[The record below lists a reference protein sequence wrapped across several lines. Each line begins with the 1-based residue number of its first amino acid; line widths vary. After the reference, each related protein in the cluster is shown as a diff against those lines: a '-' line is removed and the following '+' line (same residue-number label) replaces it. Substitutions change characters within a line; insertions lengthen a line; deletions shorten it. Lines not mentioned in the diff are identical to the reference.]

1 MRIGQDDPLALL
13 TLPSSSQ
20 DITHTQPLGLS
31 PDLLFQCLGLCL
43 SSTFLLFRA
52 GFGGEDGLDLEGR
65 SDKSQKSG
73 ERDILDQ
80 VVEEEFRGRR
90 KGAVLSQD
98 SLLEPPSTLVNSW
111 QASSGSKKKGSYRV
125 DATYHDEGDTSSK
138 TDTI

>member
-1 MRIGQDDPLALL
+1 MRIRQDDPLALF

-20 DITHTQPLGLS
+20 DITHTQPLGLC

-43 SSTFLLFRA
+43 SRAFLLFRA

-73 ERDILDQ
+73 ERDVLDQ
-80 VVEEEFRGRR
+80 VVEEEFGGGR

-98 SLLEPPSTLVNSW
+98 SLLEPPSALMDCW
-111 QASSGSKKKGSYRV
+111 QASSGPKKKGSYRV